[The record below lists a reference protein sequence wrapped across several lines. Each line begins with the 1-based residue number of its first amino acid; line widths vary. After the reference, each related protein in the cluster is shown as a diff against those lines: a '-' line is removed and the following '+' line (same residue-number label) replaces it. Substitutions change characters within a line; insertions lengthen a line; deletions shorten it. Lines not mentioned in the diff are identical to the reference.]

1 MRAVQRDA
9 LSPRRALFWAERLA
23 AGEAAPEQVDQLT
36 APPGIPR
43 EIAAARNIACQV
55 ADILSRVQDLAG
67 QVGPQ
72 AGAEPYPPGWET
84 LFPDVAAQVGAVGWP
99 PFEPQNTLIGRG
111 HVSMSRPPIVYDGE
125 SQGRR
130 RGSLSV
136 VGIVVFSVSR
146 CATVVRM
153 TEDEAK
159 TVAALAAQCAHGA
172 RSNWDLMMRYGRL
185 FRPGTA
191 GGGYPMMPALAGKNA
206 YRRAMDSGLLYAE
219 GYTCRPPGIHKR
231 SAWCLDG
238 ETVVDPGFSE
248 PGTAYFGVP
257 LRSGYVRRVHEAW
270 RSDDGHDMFTCS

>member
-1 MRAVQRDA
+1 VDQATARHLNRSYLTVMRAVQRDA

-172 RSNWDLMMRYGRL
+172 VRARRQEQLGSDDAVRSAVQAGDRRRRVPDDARIGRQERL
-185 FRPGTA
+185 PA
-191 GGGYPMMPALAGKNA
+191 GHGLGPALRG
-206 YRRAMDSGLLYAE
+206 GLHL
-219 GYTCRPPGIHKR
+219 PP
-231 SAWCLDG
+231 AWH
-238 ETVVDPGFSE
+238 P
-248 PGTAYFGVP
+248 
-257 LRSGYVRRVHEAW
+257 
-270 RSDDGHDMFTCS
+270 